1 MLKFV
6 PSTNQRLHPKG
17 EMWGVRVAIRQVA
30 GRSLVGVDLEQ
41 PPDEKERNEG
51 QQDVA
56 EPLAGCCRSAEV
68 EHWAMVV
75 RMAGRCCAIGNR
87 LGLGAWSS

>member
-1 MLKFV
+1 
-6 PSTNQRLHPKG
+6 
-17 EMWGVRVAIRQVA
+17 
-30 GRSLVGVDLEQ
+30 
-41 PPDEKERNEG
+41 
-51 QQDVA
+51 VA